1 MKVYEQG
8 RVRRDALDSPRQEG
22 NEPMTLTKT
31 NGVPLY
37 MQLREKLREDLSQ
50 MKPGEA
56 IPTEHE
62 LEVRFGVSRMTVRNA
77 VNDLAVEGLLVRH
90 QGRGTFVQEVKLTH
104 ELNMITSWT
113 EQLAALGYAA
123 RTSDLEIEAIYAP
136 KRIAHD
142 LGLNAGDQ
150 VFVVR
155 RVRVAF
161 EEPVTLMVNYLP
173 VRLVAGL
180 NEKFSLRESLY
191 KTLEAEYGLIPARAV
206 DTVETRAATDEEA
219 KRLKIERWD
228 PVLCVTRLSYLSDER
243 PLEVA
248 VAISRGDRYQYRVEL
263 HGRARGKA

>member
-1 MKVYEQG
+1 M
-8 RVRRDALDSPRQEG
+8 
-22 NEPMTLTKT
+22 TKT

-37 MQLREKLREDLSQ
+37 VQVRERLREDVSQ

-62 LEVRFGVSRMTVRNA
+62 LEIRFGVSRMTVRNA

-113 EQLAALGYAA
+113 EQLAALGYTA
-123 RTSDLEIEAIYAP
+123 RTSDLEIEVIDPP
-136 KRIAHD
+136 KRVARD
-142 LGLNAGDQ
+142 LGLNPGDR

-155 RVRVAF
+155 RVRMAS

-180 NEKFSLRESLY
+180 HEKFLLGESLY
-191 KTLEAEYGLIPARAV
+191 RTLEEEYGLMPTRAV
-206 DTVETRAATDEEA
+206 DTVEARAATDVEA
-219 KRLKIERWD
+219 KRLRIEHWA
-228 PVLCVTRLSYLSDER
+228 PVVCVTRVSYLSDER

>member
-1 MKVYEQG
+1 M
-8 RVRRDALDSPRQEG
+8 
-22 NEPMTLTKT
+22 TKT

-37 MQLREKLREDLSQ
+37 VQVRERLREDVSQ

-62 LEVRFGVSRMTVRNA
+62 LEIRFGVSRMTVRNA

-113 EQLAALGYAA
+113 EQLAALGYTA
-123 RTSDLEIEAIYAP
+123 RTSDLEIEVIDPP
-136 KRIAHD
+136 KRVARD
-142 LGLNAGDQ
+142 LGLNPGDR

-155 RVRVAF
+155 RVRMAS

-173 VRLVAGL
+173 VQLVAGL
-180 NEKFSLRESLY
+180 HEKFLLGESLY
-191 KTLEAEYGLIPARAV
+191 RTLEEEYGLMPARAV
-206 DTVETRAATDEEA
+206 DTVEARAATDAEA
-219 KRLKIERWD
+219 KRLRIEHWA
-228 PVLCVTRLSYLSDER
+228 PVVCVTRVSYLSDER

>member
-1 MKVYEQG
+1 
-8 RVRRDALDSPRQEG
+8 
-22 NEPMTLTKT
+22 MTTLIKG

-37 MQLREKLREDLSQ
+37 MQLREKLREAVSQ

-77 VNDLAVEGLLVRH
+77 INDLAVEGLLVRH

-104 ELNMITSWT
+104 DLNMITSWT
-113 EQLAALGYAA
+113 EQLAALGYQA
-123 RTSDLEIEAIYAP
+123 RTSDLEIAVIDPPA
-136 KRIAHD
+136 RVAHE
-142 LGLNAGDQ
+142 LGLHPGER

-155 RVRVAF
+155 RLRMAS

-173 VRLVAGL
+173 VRLVPDL
-180 NEKFSLRESLY
+180 NAKFSLGESLY
-191 KTLEAEYGLIPARAV
+191 KTLEEQYHLMPARAV
-206 DTVETRAATDEEA
+206 DTVEARAATDVEA
-219 KRLKIERWD
+219 KRLKIEHWA
-228 PVLCVTRLSYLSDER
+228 PVLSVTRVSYLSDER

-263 HGRARGKA
+263 KGRARGKA